1 MFQPLVKPKPTH
13 DGTKQCP
20 LQVDTFHEYAEA
32 AEVPEEAA
40 PRWGTAEWATMAKEE
55 EDQQEVVNI
64 AAWEAWARDEP
75 QYDAVEVEDPA
86 ADGGAPAAGD
96 GDDRDDAADDADGSW
111 HTAADDTPAGAAAA
125 APVAPAAPDAPAEPS
140 DDGAAIPPWRG
151 GATDAGNGK
160 NRGKWGKWK
169 GRGRG
174 NKGKG
179 KGKGKAYRG
188 TRGGR
193 GRNEKGKGMGKKRCR
208 DDADDDQPDGAA
220 SPSAHL
226 FII

>member
-1 MFQPLVKPKPTH
+1 MFQPLVKPKSTH

-40 PRWGTAEWATMAKEE
+40 PRWGTAEWGTMAKEE

-96 GDDRDDAADDADGSW
+96 GDDRDDAADDGDVHADGSW

-125 APVAPAAPDAPAEPS
+125 AFASAGAGKRRQSELGADEMKCNQRDAATQRCQCNHKNQMDAKFVGS
-140 DDGAAIPPWRG
+140 QRKG
-151 GATDAGNGK
+151 GNSFGK
-160 NRGKWGKWK
+160 NVVQ
-169 GRGRG
+169 
-174 NKGKG
+174 
-179 KGKGKAYRG
+179 
-188 TRGGR
+188 
-193 GRNEKGKGMGKKRCR
+193 CL
-208 DDADDDQPDGAA
+208 AA
-220 SPSAHL
+220 HNVS
-226 FII
+226 FK